1 MGKVEGL
8 WMKLDK
14 NIEPFRATIES
25 LNRLLQNYDHRGVII
40 GGIAVGLLGKP
51 RFTADVDAVF
61 LLSTEDVSKFLE
73 LAGTENL
80 IPRIQ
85 NVEEFA
91 RKSRVLLLK
100 HAPTEIEVDI
110 SLGVLPFEQE
120 MVDRGSIKHFA
131 NLSARL
137 PTPEDLI
144 IMKAIAHRPKDLE
157 DIRTLVD
164 NHPDLDH
171 HRIEQWVKSFAEV
184 LEIPNLWVE
193 IKQILNK

>member
-1 MGKVEGL
+1 
-8 WMKLDK
+8 MKLDK
-14 NIEPFRATIES
+14 SLEPFRATIES

-40 GGIAVGLLGKP
+40 GGVAVGLLGKP

-61 LLSTEDVSKFLE
+61 LLSTDDISRFLK
-73 LAGTENL
+73 LASAENIL
-80 IPRIQ
+80 PRIQ
-85 NVEEFA
+85 NAEEFA

-100 HAPTEIEVDI
+100 HMPSEIDVDI

-120 MVDRGSIKHFA
+120 MVDRGSVKHFA
-131 NLSARL
+131 NLSTRL

-144 IMKAIAHRPKDLE
+144 IMKAIAHRPKDFE

-164 NHPDLDH
+164 NYPDLDR

-184 LEIPNLWVE
+184 LEIPDLWNEV
-193 IKQILNK
+193 KQILNK

>member
-1 MGKVEGL
+1 
-8 WMKLDK
+8 MKLDK